1 MIILIFNPH
10 FRDMPEQQNI
20 ECKQSRHDDYL
31 KWVCGFSNT
40 QGGLIFIGKEDN
52 GNVVGV
58 DDYKKLME
66 DLPNKIRNTMGISAE
81 VNLHQE
87 KKKYFIEIVTH
98 PYTVPLSLRGKY
110 YYRSGSTKHE
120 LIGASLNEFLLKKS
134 GKTWDDVIE
143 PDATIDDIDEQSIKL
158 YLSAAE
164 KSGRLPEHEGL
175 STKDLLEKLRLSKN
189 GQLKRA
195 AIVLF
200 GKDPRKFYPNMFVK
214 LGRFGKDDAD
224 LVFQET
230 EEGNLF
236 SLLQGIL
243 NQLSH
248 KFLIRKV
255 EFSGMNRIEKSEYP
269 IAALRE
275 IILNALVHRSYMGA
289 PIQIRV
295 YDNKINFW
303 NEGTLPEGL
312 TFEALKGFHTSQPRN
327 ILLADVCFMGGFI
340 DSWGRGTLKIYDT
353 CKEAELP
360 EPEIKEFQGGF
371 LVTLFKDNLTVDQ
384 LTKLG
389 LNDRH
394 LKAVNFVKEKGKIT
408 NKEYQEL
415 FAVSRETATRDLAD
429 LTEKGI
435 FENSG
440 SKGAGSFFK
449 LK

>member
-1 MIILIFNPH
+1 
-10 FRDMPEQQNI
+10 MPEQQNI
-20 ECKQSRHDDYL
+20 EYKQSWHDDYL
-31 KWVCGFSNT
+31 KWVCGFANA
-40 QGGLIFIGKEDN
+40 QGGLIFIGKDDK
-52 GNVVGV
+52 GKVVGV
-58 DDYKKLME
+58 DDYKKLMD

-81 VNLHQE
+81 VNLHHE
-87 KKKYFIEIVTH
+87 DDKYFIEIVTH
-98 PYTVPLSLRGKY
+98 PYSVPISVRGRY
-110 YYRSGSTKHE
+110 YYRSGSTKQE
-120 LIGASLNEFLLKKS
+120 LTGASLNEFLLNKS
-134 GKTWDDVIE
+134 GKTWDDAIE
-143 PDATIDDIDEQSIKL
+143 PDATLNDIDEQSIKL
-158 YLSAAE
+158 YLRAAE

-175 STKDLLEKLRLSKN
+175 SIKDLLEKLRLSKN

-200 GKDPRKFYPNMFVK
+200 AKDPRKFYPNMFVK
-214 LGRFGKDDAD
+214 IGRFGKDDAD
-224 LVFQET
+224 LVFQEN

-236 SLLQGIL
+236 TLLQGIL
-243 NQLSH
+243 SQLSH

-275 IILNALVHRSYMGA
+275 IILNALVHRTYMGA

-295 YDNKINFW
+295 YDDKINFW

-340 DSWGRGTLKIYDT
+340 DSWGRGTLKIFDA
-353 CKEAELP
+353 CKEAGLP

-371 LVTLFKDNLTVDQ
+371 FVTLFKDSLTNEQ
-384 LTKLG
+384 LIKLG
-389 LNDRH
+389 LNERQ
-394 LKAVNFVKEKGKIT
+394 LKSVSFVKEKGKIT

-415 FAVSRETATRDLAD
+415 FSVSRETASRDLGE

-440 SKGAGSFFK
+440 SKGAGSFFR